1 MPALILVGEYDIPDV
16 QAHSGVIEAGIPNA
30 KREIISNSGHLIPL
44 EQPKAFNG
52 AVKKFLADLR
62 FYKVLNSE
70 AAVKYCHN
78 EREIEPGIELFTK
91 VR

>member
-1 MPALILVGEYDIPDV
+1 LKQEF
-16 QAHSGVIEAGIPNA
+16 HA
-30 KREIISNSGHLIPL
+30 KREIIFNSGNLIRL
-44 EQPKAFNG
+44 KQPGDFN
-52 AVKKFLADLR
+52 AVVKKFLNSHE

-78 EREIEPGIELFTK
+78 EREIKPRIELFTK